1 MPHIHASSTLKN
13 ILLSDNGFFC
23 LCLQKKMQSVTGRV
37 KTGDVG
43 TQWGAALK
51 RRCGVIAEQYKA
63 AAAAQDHKAERVPAL
78 VGVGIRCALVQAAH
92 PHVANRLASEGI
104 G

>member
-1 MPHIHASSTLKN
+1 MPHIHASSALKN
-13 ILLSDNGFFC
+13 ILFSDKGVFC
-23 LCLQKKMQSVTGRV
+23 LCFPKKKMQSVTGRV

-92 PHVANRLASEGI
+92 PHVADRFS
-104 G
+104 

>member
-1 MPHIHASSTLKN
+1 MPHIHASSALKN
-13 ILLSDNGFFC
+13 ILLSDKGVFC
-23 LCLQKKMQSVTGRV
+23 LCFPKKKMQSVTGRV

-92 PHVANRLASEGI
+92 PHVANRFS
-104 G
+104 